1 MGTVTSPTTAQF
13 GAACIVRMIDL
24 LMEGWQRACDLLLDG
39 EVEQCIR
46 RISDFRVLPGRI
58 GTLVVLSGEASRK
71 SQIVGYTVARS
82 LVFRLLLNATVAG
95 MIEGSGCD

>member
-1 MGTVTSPTTAQF
+1 M
-13 GAACIVRMIDL
+13 
-24 LMEGWQRACDLLLDG
+24 
-39 EVEQCIR
+39 
-46 RISDFRVLPGRI
+46 LPGRI

-82 LVFRLLLNATVAG
+82 LVFRLILNATVAG